1 MRAMALTTRT
11 SPLADL
17 ALLGLRGVVGG
28 YVAAHGAQKLF
39 GSLDGPG
46 LDAAG
51 EHFEE
56 DLDLAPGRS
65 MATAA
70 GTSELVG
77 GTLTALGLGG
87 PLGQLA
93 ITGTMTVATLTAHRD
108 RGPFAVDG
116 GPELPLTNI
125 AAATALAVVGPGR
138 FSLDSLLRVRPSR
151 VLIGLTA
158 LAGAGAAAAVVQSQ
172 AVRRARPT
180 PVTATSSTAEEL
192 DPETFRA
199 A

>member
-1 MRAMALTTRT
+1 MAFTTRT

-39 GSLDGPG
+39 GSFEGAG
-46 LDAAG
+46 LDATA
-51 EHFEE
+51 EQFEE
-56 DLDLAPGRS
+56 HLDLAPGRE
-65 MATAA
+65 MAAAA
-70 GTSELVG
+70 GGSELVG

-87 PLGQLA
+87 PLGPMA
-93 ITGTMTVATLTAHRD
+93 ITGTMAVASQTAHRGK
-108 RGPFAVDG
+108 GPFTVDG

-125 AAATALAVVGPGR
+125 AASTALAMIGPGR
-138 FSLDSLLRVRPSR
+138 FSVDALLRVKPSKIL
-151 VLIGLTA
+151 VGLA
-158 LAGAGAAAAVVQSQ
+158 VLAGAGAAATVIQSQ
-172 AVRRARPT
+172 AVRRARPV